1 MKLVPVLATVLIAIV
16 LQATLA
22 RYMVG
27 GRWVFDL
34 VLVGVV
40 YASLQQGA
48 VAGMLA
54 GTVGGLLQDT
64 LSGGVLGVGGLTK
77 TLTGFLTGGV
87 GTQFVVSKPH
97 ARAVIVAGAT
107 LLNRAMTIGLD
118 GLIHQAWPP
127 VSWAAILGETAA
139 NTVVGFLAFWAAVAL
154 PGTVARGRLRRRSS
168 WGRRQW

>member
-1 MKLVPVLATVLIAIV
+1 MKPLTVLATVVIAIV

-40 YASLQQGA
+40 YAALQQGA

-54 GTVGGLLQDT
+54 GTVGGLLQDS
-64 LSGGVLGVGGLTK
+64 LSGGVLGIGGLAK

-87 GTQFVVSKPH
+87 GTQFVVAKPY

-107 LLNRAMTIGLD
+107 ILNRSMTIGLD
-118 GLIHQAWPP
+118 ALIHQDWPP
-127 VSWAAILGETAA
+127 VSWAAILGELAA
-139 NTVVGFLAFWAAVAL
+139 NTVVGFVVFSVGAAL
-154 PGTVARGRLRRRSS
+154 PGTLSRGRLRRRSGL
-168 WGRRQW
+168 GRRQW